1 MEFSDQI
8 VFASEETFH
17 FCLASQTALLLIKQD
32 FDAPMKLEHAQIL
45 KLLSSGWCDE
55 MENLFVVF
63 LFSTGTNGC
72 RDAQVNPRG
81 DWLKNR
87 GQNRVSIKQVCSVV

>member
-45 KLLSSGWCDE
+45 KLLSSG
-55 MENLFVVF
+55 
-63 LFSTGTNGC
+63 
-72 RDAQVNPRG
+72 
-81 DWLKNR
+81 
-87 GQNRVSIKQVCSVV
+87 